1 MESNS
6 HRYLGHN
13 QNRDDNHQKPNERRQ
28 QNWVVHDIRNSAQ
41 KKKQTKIG
49 FEREL
54 TSIEWFLYVII
65 HNRR

>member
-41 KKKQTKIG
+41 KKTNQNW
-49 FEREL
+49 FWERAHKHRVI
-54 TSIEWFLYVII
+54 SIC
-65 HNRR
+65 NNT